1 MPVLARG
8 TSLVTICGKLSGD
21 LIFKKADIKGFALMF
36 TSKPLRTKSVRGDVR
51 LAGPPL
57 LRAKENLK

>member
-1 MPVLARG
+1 MPVLPRG

-51 LAGPPL
+51 
-57 LRAKENLK
+57 

>member
-21 LIFKKADIKGFALMF
+21 LIFKKADIKGFPLMF
-36 TSKPLRTKSVRGDVR
+36 ASKPQRTKSVRGDVR
-51 LAGPPL
+51 
-57 LRAKENLK
+57 